1 MLTSFQQDMMYQLA
15 TFNTAD
21 GAIPSDPIVKVRSE
35 SEMSRTSSQ
44 GSNFRIKTNSASSN
58 YRLKTNSAG
67 AKSQVKVKE
76 ETKNKTIETNATLV
90 KEKEEKPMEELKTEA
105 KKKTTKRRAP
115 LPPKFLDKDDQA
127 TRKKLEDSGDNN
139 PFLDDDD
146 NSLDPSNPFA
156 EEVNNPFLDD

>member
-1 MLTSFQQDMMYQLA
+1 MLTSFQQDMRYQLA

-21 GAIPSDPIVKVRSE
+21 GPIPSDPIVKVRSE

-44 GSNFRIKTNSASSN
+44 GSNFRMKTNSASSN

-67 AKSQVKVKE
+67 AKSQIKIE
-76 ETKNKTIETNATLV
+76 EIKNKTIEINETLV

-115 LPPKFLDKDDQA
+115 LPPKLLDKDDQA
-127 TRKKLEDSGDNN
+127 TQKKLEDSGANN
-139 PFLDDDD
+139 PFLDDNDI
-146 NSLDPSNPFA
+146 SLDPSNPFA
-156 EEVNNPFLDD
+156 GEDNNPFLDD